1 MTVLFFVSLS
11 PNKSHHD
18 CVALPLH
25 ELAKVF
31 GQAHGGGL
39 SITDISVPYIEN
51 ASLCKLTSIQI
62 RAKLMYYYQ
71 WATRYR
77 PHLRNIVSL
86 EKEGV
91 TLFLTDI

>member
-1 MTVLFFVSLS
+1 VTVLFFVSLS

-18 CVALPLH
+18 FVALPLH